1 MTSRE
6 HTNSGLVPAL
16 FMIGGTL
23 LTFGASAAGATPSAA
38 VANASPAPSSSAL
51 AFTGLPSVST
61 TDSAAAPTSP
71 AAASASTGLPTEMPS
86 LCVEHIPAGKA
97 RPTVKESFPSKGLSG
112 HHVTLK
118 LEIEHGAGETV
129 LPGALQLQTKSD
141 AAKQIEAAGFVFP
154 DGKGPAH
161 PRVHRQD
168 TPNGAKTTVEFPL
181 LALPKK
187 PGRTDLVLPSL
198 PIAMSRASGEVIT
211 LCTQPHTI
219 SVEDPT
225 ANVPNAKPKPNPK
238 PLRQR
243 EFWLAMRNAT
253 YGGIAALLMAGMGY
267 LVARWWRRR
276 PRPLTPPPP
285 KRPPWEVALE
295 AFFDIR
301 QARLIEQGRLA
312 DHFDRVSGALRQ
324 YLGDRFG
331 FDALESTTQE
341 IVGHLQQTPEA
352 AAFASEVEMSLL
364 DVDLV
369 KFAKMAPTEA
379 QCHSLLEQSEQL
391 VRRSIPVVAVA
402 PVAEVVTGG
411 NP

>member
-1 MTSRE
+1 
-6 HTNSGLVPAL
+6 
-16 FMIGGTL
+16 
-23 LTFGASAAGATPSAA
+23 
-38 VANASPAPSSSAL
+38 
-51 AFTGLPSVST
+51 
-61 TDSAAAPTSP
+61 
-71 AAASASTGLPTEMPS
+71 
-86 LCVEHIPAGKA
+86 
-97 RPTVKESFPSKGLSG
+97 
-112 HHVTLK
+112 
-118 LEIEHGAGETV
+118 
-129 LPGALQLQTKSD
+129 
-141 AAKQIEAAGFVFP
+141 
-154 DGKGPAH
+154 
-161 PRVHRQD
+161 
-168 TPNGAKTTVEFPL
+168 
-181 LALPKK
+181 
-187 PGRTDLVLPSL
+187 
-198 PIAMSRASGEVIT
+198 
-211 LCTQPHTI
+211 
-219 SVEDPT
+219 
-225 ANVPNAKPKPNPK
+225 
-238 PLRQR
+238 
-243 EFWLAMRNAT
+243 
-253 YGGIAALLMAGMGY
+253 
-267 LVARWWRRR
+267 
-276 PRPLTPPPP
+276 
-285 KRPPWEVALE
+285 VALE